1 MAWTIRTHEE
11 YEATLVRIRHLQD
24 RLRRLASHGGNMAP
38 EVLALS
44 QEIDDYIV
52 SIQRY
57 WDKEARAGEA
67 M

>member
-1 MAWTIRTHEE
+1 MAWTIRTPEE

-24 RLRRLASHGGNMAP
+24 RLRRLASRGGNLAP
-38 EVLALS
+38 DVLALS

-57 WDKEARAGEA
+57 WDEEERAGEA
-67 M
+67 I